1 VAGLTQLD
9 RAEAARIAEELG
21 LVLEEIVAQPERGTV
36 NSGFLLRAS
45 GRRWFLRVNEGKG
58 EESVRAEAA
67 LVERLAAGG
76 VPTPVP
82 RRARSGEVFVRLTV
96 GAEVKAV
103 SCFPWLDG
111 REARAVDDA
120 EVAGE
125 ALGLLHRAGAGMRAD
140 ELPPNLYSLAALEQ
154 RLAAVRA
161 APKVAAS
168 EAARAAVPLVAEEL
182 ARAAGRAGAAGL
194 IHQDLFPDNL
204 LLDEKGAL
212 VAVLDFE
219 QATHG
224 RLGYDLAVTL
234 CAFAWDEARAAP
246 DGAAG
251 RALVRA
257 YERARGAGA
266 LSSEERAGLADEVRL
281 AAARFTLTRITD
293 IFLRDGV
300 EPDLAARKDFRRY
313 AERLVWA
320 RGDRALGGWLG

>member
-1 VAGLTQLD
+1 MAGLTQLD

-21 LVLEEIVAQPERGTV
+21 LTLEEIVAQPERGTV

-82 RRARSGEVFVRLTV
+82 RRTRAGEAFARVVV
-96 GAEVKAV
+96 GGAAKAV

-111 REARAVDDA
+111 REARALDDA
-120 EVAGE
+120 QVAGE
-125 ALGLLHRAGAGMRAD
+125 ALGLLHRAGAGMRAE
-140 ELPPNLYSLAALEQ
+140 ELPPNLYSLEALGA
-154 RLAAVRA
+154 RLAVVRA

-168 EAARAAVPLVAEEL
+168 DEARAVVPLIAEEL

-204 LLDEKGAL
+204 LLDEHGAL

-224 RLGYDLAVTL
+224 RLAYDLAVTL
-234 CAFAWDEARAAP
+234 CACAWDEARAVP
-246 DGAAG
+246 DAAAG
-251 RALVRA
+251 RALVHA
-257 YERARGAGA
+257 YERARGAA
-266 LSSEERAGLADEVRL
+266 LSSEERDGLADEVRL
-281 AAARFTLTRITD
+281 AAARFTLTRLTD
-293 IFLRDGV
+293 IFLREGV
-300 EPDLAARKDFRRY
+300 EPDLAARKDWRRY
-313 AERLVWA
+313 AERLDWA
-320 RGDRALGGWLG
+320 RRERALGGWLA

>member
-1 VAGLTQLD
+1 VAGLTRLE
-9 RAEAARIAEELG
+9 RAEAARIADDFG
-21 LVLEEIVAQPERGTV
+21 LSLEEIVAQPERGTV

-58 EESVRAEAA
+58 EASVRAEAA

-82 RRARSGEVFVRLTV
+82 RRTCAGEPFARLESQG
-96 GAEVKAV
+96 GKAV

-111 REARAVDDA
+111 REARALDDA
-120 EVAGE
+120 AVAGE
-125 ALGLLHRAGAGMRAD
+125 ALGRLHRAGAGLAAD
-140 ELPPNLYSLAALEQ
+140 ECPPNLYALAALER
-154 RLAAVRA
+154 RLSTVQA

-168 EAARAAVPLVAEEL
+168 PDAQAVVPLIADEL
-182 ARAAGRAGAAGL
+182 ARAVARSGPAGL

-204 LLDEKGAL
+204 LIDENGAL

-219 QATHG
+219 QATYG

-234 CAFAWDEARAAP
+234 CACAWDEGRVRP
-246 DGAAG
+246 DVVAG
-251 RALVRA
+251 RALIAA
-257 YERARGAGA
+257 YERARGAS
-266 LSSEERAGLADEVRL
+266 LTVDERALLPDEVRL
-281 AAARFTLTRITD
+281 AAARFTLTRLTD

-313 AERLVWA
+313 GERLAWA
-320 RGDRALGGWLG
+320 RSDRALGGWIA